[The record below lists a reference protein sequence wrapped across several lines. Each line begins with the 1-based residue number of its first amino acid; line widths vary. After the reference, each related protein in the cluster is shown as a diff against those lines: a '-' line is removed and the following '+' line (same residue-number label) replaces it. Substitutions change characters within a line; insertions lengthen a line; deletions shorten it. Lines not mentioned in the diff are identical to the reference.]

1 MRKTLIELQR
11 KMAKGKNVV
20 MEGRD
25 IGTNVF
31 PNADVKFYLTASA
44 NERIRRRV
52 DELNKSG
59 KKYDFNEIAESVYTW
74 DSDAVNRS
82 QGALKKAKDCIEI
95 DTTEL
100 TVDELIEVA
109 VRKIRE
115 RYVEER
121 EI

>member
-1 MRKTLIELQR
+1 
-11 KMAKGKNVV
+11 